1 MFHRL
6 CGLKNGDLLSHGS
19 GGCKSKIK
27 VLTGV
32 ALSAVS
38 LGGLQTAVFS
48 LCPHGVFPL
57 CMSVLCLNLFLK
69 GHHISS

>member
-19 GGCKSKIK
+19 RGCKTKIKVK

-32 ALSAVS
+32 TLSEVS
-38 LGGLQTAVFS
+38 LGGLQMAVFS
-48 LCPHGVFPL
+48 LSSQCLAFVYVCPV
-57 CMSVLCLNLFLK
+57 S
-69 GHHISS
+69 